1 MIRTIRIILSLW
13 AVAAVAIGFSGVLT
27 SYPIRVAQAIGAALT
42 LSMILLFAFWRYFQN
57 EAMNWGLRNLTLFQ
71 SWRILPGA
79 LFLYYYY
86 ALGQLP
92 FSFAVIGGWGD
103 ILVGLTAIPICPLG
117 TADRP
122 RLLKIL
128 LTWHLLALF
137 DLVFVIR
144 AAFMASLVDPEIMR
158 PLTQLPLVF
167 LPLILVPI
175 TLFAHFVAITQL
187 IKRLRA

>member
-1 MIRTIRIILSLW
+1 MSSTIKVFLTIW
-13 AVAAVAIGFSGVLT
+13 VVAAVAIGISGILAG
-27 SYPIRVAQAIGAALT
+27 YPVRVAQAIGATLT
-42 LSMILLFAFWRYFQN
+42 LTMILLFSFWKSFQN
-57 EAMNWGLRNLTLFQ
+57 EVMGWSLRTLTLFQ

-79 LFLYYYY
+79 MFLYYYY
-86 ALGQLP
+86 SLGQLP
-92 FSFAVIGGWGD
+92 FSFAVIGGYGD

-128 LTWHLLALF
+128 LAWQFVALF

-144 AAFMASLVDPEIMR
+144 AAFMANLVDPEIMR

-167 LPLILVPI
+167 LPLILVPM

-187 IKRLRA
+187 IKKLRG